1 MSDYTIY
8 TSRNEPSRLWLGD
21 QFVSLLLLEGESR
34 SREPIFAREKHN
46 SLIADL
52 GSVYMEKSCPGQEG
66 HPPSLV
72 NFTKCLYEKKVDPS
86 ARAKS

>member
-8 TSRNEPSRLWLGD
+8 TSQNEPSRLWLGD

-52 GSVYMEKSCPGQEG
+52 GPVYMEKSCPGQGG

-72 NFTKCLYEKKVDPS
+72 NFTECLYEKKVDPS